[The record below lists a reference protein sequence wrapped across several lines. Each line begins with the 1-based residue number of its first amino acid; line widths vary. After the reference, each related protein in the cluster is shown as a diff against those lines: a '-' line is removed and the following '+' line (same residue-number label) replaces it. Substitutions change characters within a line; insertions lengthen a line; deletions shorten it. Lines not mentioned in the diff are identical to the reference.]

1 MIGVVSPTR
10 TYDYSAEHIS
20 TREHDRGMCVTEVA
34 APGAAEATI
43 ALSIHGEAGVLDL
56 VVPAGAT
63 AVDVAREYAKQADVP
78 GIPLLQ
84 TSLGERLNAALTLGE
99 VGVRTGDVLVATTG
113 VHRPRKVTLLE
124 AAKNAPESPA
134 LAAMVATVA
143 AGLAVLAGWY
153 AGQVVDE
160 TARTTAVGLL
170 MACGLLGVLPVGR
183 HARQRAAAAPAFAAA
198 AAVAALYAP
207 GTHLLPAVL
216 GSAGIA
222 AAVVAGI
229 GRALSRDSDEAATV
243 WVVTGLTVFGCC
255 AVPAL
260 LGWDPRVSW
269 TLLVFLA
276 MMAARFA
283 PSLAI
288 DVPDE
293 ALLDLDRLAV
303 TAWSAR
309 DGRRSSRRGRVVVGA
324 DAMERLVHRA
334 SRLVTG
340 ASVAI
345 MVTMLVASPL
355 LLLTATLD
363 LDRIGARCLVLF
375 AGLSL
380 LLAARSYRHATARA
394 LLRLAGL
401 GGLGA
406 LAVALVAGPGADH
419 VSYAFYAAVL
429 LGAIAL
435 VSAVATGRGWR
446 SVWWSRRAEVA
457 ESLCGSLAFAA
468 AVVAAGVFRRL
479 WEMTS

>member
-1 MIGVVSPTR
+1 MS
-10 TYDYSAEHIS
+10 
-20 TREHDRGMCVTEVA
+20 EVA
-34 APGAAEATI
+34 MPGSAEATI
-43 ALSIHGEAGVLDL
+43 AVSVHGPAGVLDL

-63 AVDVAREYAKQADVP
+63 SVDVAREYAKQAGLAGAGG

-84 TSLGERLNAALTLGE
+84 TSLGQRLNAAQPLSEAGIQA
-99 VGVRTGDVLVATTG
+99 GDVLVATTG

-134 LAAMVATVA
+134 LASMIATIA
-143 AGLAVLAGWY
+143 ALAAVLSSWY
-153 AGQVVDE
+153 AARATDE
-160 TARTTAVGLL
+160 TVRTTAVGVLL
-170 MACGLLGVLPVGR
+170 ACALVGVLPVGR

-198 AAVAALYAP
+198 AAFAALYEP
-207 GTHLLPAVL
+207 GVHLLPAIL
-216 GSAGIA
+216 GAAGIA

-229 GRALSRDSDEAATV
+229 GRALSVGSDETSTV
-243 WVVTGLTVFGCC
+243 WIASGLTVFVCC

-260 LGWDPRVSW
+260 LGWDARVAW
-269 TLLVFLA
+269 TLLVFLS

-309 DGRRSSRRGRVVVGA
+309 DSTRRGRRGRIVVAA

-334 SRLVTG
+334 SRIVTG
-340 ASVAI
+340 AAAAI
-345 MVTMLVASPL
+345 LVTVVVASPL
-355 LLLTATLD
+355 LLHAASID
-363 LDRIGARCLVLF
+363 LDRIGARCLVFF
-375 AGLSL
+375 AGCSL
-380 LLAARSYRHATARA
+380 LLAARSYRHAAARA
-394 LLRLAGL
+394 LLRMA
-401 GGLGA
+401 GLGA
-406 LAVALVAGPGADH
+406 LTALAVHLVAGAGAGH
-419 VSYAFYAAVL
+419 VDTFFYVAVG

-435 VSAVATGRGWR
+435 AAAVATGRGWR

-457 ESLCGSLAFAA
+457 ESLCGSLAFAS

>member
-1 MIGVVSPTR
+1 MPG
-10 TYDYSAEHIS
+10 SA
-20 TREHDRGMCVTEVA
+20 D
-34 APGAAEATI
+34 ATI
-43 ALSIHGEAGVLDL
+43 AVSIHGPAGVLDL

-63 AVDVAREYAKQADVP
+63 SVDVAREYAKQAEVP

-84 TSLGERLNAALTLGE
+84 TALGQRLNAALPLGAA
-99 VGVRTGDVLVATTG
+99 GVQAGDVLVATTG

-134 LAAMVATVA
+134 LASMIATIA
-143 AGLAVLAGWY
+143 ASSAVLAAWY
-153 AGQVVDE
+153 AGRAGEE
-160 TARTTAVGLL
+160 TVRTVAVGILL
-170 MACGLLGVLPVGR
+170 ACALVGVLPLGR
-183 HARQRAAAAPAFAAA
+183 HLRQRSAAAPAFAAA
-198 AAVAALYAP
+198 AAFAALYEP
-207 GTHLLPAVL
+207 GVHLLPAIL
-216 GSAGIA
+216 GSAGIS

-229 GRALSRDSDEAATV
+229 GRALSVGADEIGTV
-243 WVVTGLTVFGCC
+243 WIASGLTVFACC
-255 AVPAL
+255 ALPAL
-260 LGWDPRVSW
+260 LGWDPRVAW
-269 TLLVFLA
+269 TLLVFLS

-309 DGRRSSRRGRVVVGA
+309 DSQRSGRRGRIVVGA

-345 MVTMLVASPL
+345 LVTVVVASPL
-355 LLLTATLD
+355 LLHSASVD
-363 LDRIGARCLVLF
+363 LDRIGARCLVFF
-375 AGLSL
+375 AGCSL
-380 LLAARSYRHATARA
+380 LLAARSYRHAAART

-401 GGLGA
+401 GALTA
-406 LAVALVAGPGADH
+406 LAVHLVLGPGGPLLDTF
-419 VSYAFYAAVL
+419 FYVVVG
-429 LGAIAL
+429 LGVIAL
-435 VSAVATGRGWR
+435 AAAVATGRGWR

-457 ESLCGSLAFAA
+457 ESLCGSFAFAA

>member
-1 MIGVVSPTR
+1 MSS
-10 TYDYSAEHIS
+10 SA
-20 TREHDRGMCVTEVA
+20 G
-34 APGAAEATI
+34 ATI
-43 ALSIHGEAGVLDL
+43 ALSVHGPAGVLDL

-63 AVDVAREYAKQADVP
+63 SFDVAREYAQQAQVP

-84 TSLGERLNAALTLGE
+84 TALGERLNAALPLSEAGIQP
-99 VGVRTGDVLVATTG
+99 GDVLVATTG
-113 VHRPRKVTLLE
+113 VHRPRRVTLLQ

-134 LAAMVATVA
+134 LAAMVAWVA
-143 AGLAVLAGWY
+143 ALVAALAAWY
-153 AGQVVDE
+153 AGRAGDDVV
-160 TARTTAVGLL
+160 RTVVVGLL
-170 MACGLLGVLPVGR
+170 LACSLAGVLPVGR
-183 HARQRAAAAPAFAAA
+183 HARQRAAVAPAFAAA
-198 AAVAALYAP
+198 AAFAALYEA
-207 GTHLLPAVL
+207 GLHLLPAVL

-229 GRALSRDSDEAATV
+229 GRALSVGGDEVSSV
-243 WVVTGLTVFGCC
+243 WIVSGLTVFACC
-255 AVPAL
+255 AVPAM
-260 LGWDPRVSW
+260 LGWDARVAW

-283 PSLAI
+283 PSLAV

-309 DGRRSSRRGRVVVGA
+309 DVQRHGRRGRIVVAA

-334 SRLVTG
+334 SRIVTG
-340 ASVAI
+340 AAAAI
-345 MVTMLVASPL
+345 LVTVLVAGPL
-355 LLLTATLD
+355 LLRTATID
-363 LDRIGARCLVLF
+363 LDRIGARCLVFF
-375 AGLSL
+375 AGCSL
-380 LLAARSYRHATARA
+380 LLAARSYRHAAARA

-401 GGLGA
+401 GALLALAVHLVVGPGAGHVDTFFYVTVGLGA
-406 LAVALVAGPGADH
+406 VAVAA
-419 VSYAFYAAVL
+419 
-429 LGAIAL
+429 
-435 VSAVATGRGWR
+435 AVATGRGWR

>member
-1 MIGVVSPTR
+1 MSV
-10 TYDYSAEHIS
+10 
-20 TREHDRGMCVTEVA
+20 
-34 APGAAEATI
+34 
-43 ALSIHGEAGVLDL
+43 HGPAGVLDL

-63 AVDVAREYAKQADVP
+63 SVDVAREYAKQAELAGAGG

-84 TSLGERLNAALTLGE
+84 TSLGQRLNAAQPLSEAGIQA
-99 VGVRTGDVLVATTG
+99 GDVLVATTG

-134 LAAMVATVA
+134 LASMMATIA
-143 AGLAVLAGWY
+143 ALAAVLSSWY
-153 AGQVVDE
+153 AARATDE
-160 TARTTAVGLL
+160 TVRTTAVGVLL
-170 MACGLLGVLPVGR
+170 ACALVGVLPVGR

-198 AAVAALYAP
+198 AAFAALYEP
-207 GTHLLPAVL
+207 GVHLLPAIL
-216 GSAGIA
+216 GAAGIS

-229 GRALSRDSDEAATV
+229 GRALSVGSDETSTV
-243 WVVTGLTVFGCC
+243 WIASGLTVFACC

-260 LGWDPRVSW
+260 LGWDARVAW
-269 TLLVFLA
+269 TLLVFLS

-309 DGRRSSRRGRVVVGA
+309 DSTRRGRRGRIVVAA

-334 SRLVTG
+334 SRIVTG
-340 ASVAI
+340 AAAAI
-345 MVTMLVASPL
+345 LVTVVVASPL
-355 LLLTATLD
+355 LLHAASID
-363 LDRIGARCLVLF
+363 LDRIGARCLVFF
-375 AGLSL
+375 AGCSL
-380 LLAARSYRHATARA
+380 LLAARSYRHAAARA
-394 LLRLAGL
+394 LLRMA
-401 GGLGA
+401 GLGA
-406 LAVALVAGPGADH
+406 LTALAVHLVAGAGAGH
-419 VSYAFYAAVL
+419 VDTFFYVAVG

-435 VSAVATGRGWR
+435 AAAVATGRGWR

-457 ESLCGSLAFAA
+457 ESLCGSLAFAS

>member
-1 MIGVVSPTR
+1 MHAKGESVS
-10 TYDYSAEHIS
+10 D
-20 TREHDRGMCVTEVA
+20 VA
-34 APGAAEATI
+34 TPSPADATI
-43 ALSIHGEAGVLDL
+43 ALSIHGPAGVLDL

-84 TSLGERLNAALTLGE
+84 TALGERLNAAVPLGRA
-99 VGVRTGDVLVATTG
+99 GVQPGDVLVATSG
-113 VHRPRKVTLLE
+113 VHRPRQTSLLE
-124 AAKNAPESPA
+124 AAKNAPETPA
-134 LAAMVATVA
+134 LASMVATVA
-143 AGLAVLAGWY
+143 ALVAVLSSWY
-153 AGQVVDE
+153 A
-160 TARTTAVGLL
+160 ARAGEDAIRTVAVGVLL
-170 MACGLLGVLPVGR
+170 ACALVGVLPIGR

-198 AAVAALYAP
+198 ASFAALYEP
-207 GTHLLPAVL
+207 GVHLLPAIL
-216 GSAGIA
+216 GAAGIS

-229 GRALSRDSDEAATV
+229 ARALSGAGDEVATV
-243 WVVTGLTVFGCC
+243 WIVSGLTVFGCG
-255 AVPAL
+255 ALPAL
-260 LGWDPRVSW
+260 LGWDARVAW
-269 TLLVFLA
+269 TLLVLLS

-309 DGRRSSRRGRVVVGA
+309 DGERSGRRGRIVVAA
-324 DAMERLVHRA
+324 DAMERLVRRA
-334 SRLVTG
+334 SRIVTA

-345 MVTMLVASPL
+345 LVTVVVASPL
-355 LLLTATLD
+355 LLHSATID

-375 AGLSL
+375 AGCSL
-380 LLAARSYRHATARA
+380 LLAARSYRHAAARS

-401 GGLGA
+401 GALAA
-406 LAVALVAGPGADH
+406 LAVHLVLGPGARHLD
-419 VSYAFYAAVL
+419 SFFYAVVA
-429 LGAIAL
+429 LGVIAL
-435 VSAVATGRGWR
+435 AAAVATGRGWR

-457 ESLCGSLAFAA
+457 ESLCGSFAFAA